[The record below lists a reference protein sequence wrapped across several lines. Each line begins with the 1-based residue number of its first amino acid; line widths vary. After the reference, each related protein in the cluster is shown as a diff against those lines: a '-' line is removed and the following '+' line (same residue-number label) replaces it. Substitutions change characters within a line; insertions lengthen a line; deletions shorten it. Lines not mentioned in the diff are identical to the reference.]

1 MKLKGDQ
8 LACTRGEREV
18 FRGLSFGLS
27 EGEAMLVTGRNG
39 AGKSSLLRMIAGLV
53 RASAGQLILEGGNP
67 DIPIAEQAHY
77 LGHQD
82 AMKSSLTVDE
92 NLRFWTGFLGAGR
105 NAKSALERVD
115 LAPL

>member
-1 MKLKGDQ
+1 
-8 LACTRGEREV
+8 
-18 FRGLSFGLS
+18 
-27 EGEAMLVTGRNG
+27 MLVTGRNG

-92 NLRFWTGFLGAGR
+92 NLRILDRISRRWSQREIGFGKG
-105 NAKSALERVD
+105 
-115 LAPL
+115 